1 MNRRNFE
8 YSFKNLLS
16 YFLLCRNY
24 KKNSDLRH
32 GPAKRDLYLNKAI
45 GKLREDMDIVKLLNR
60 AQVVEEMHEILFNK
74 SDRMLMQV

>member
-8 YSFKNLLS
+8 YHFKHLIE
-16 YFLLCRNY
+16 YFMFCRKY
-24 KKNSDLRH
+24 KKIENLRS
-32 GPAKRDLYLNKAI
+32 GPSKRDLYLNKAI
-45 GKLREDMDIVKLLNR
+45 AKLKEDMDIVKYLNR